1 MSIRKKTWLTFCG
14 IIILAGL
21 AGIAIWPNGPDIK
34 IGKYF
39 KELKYHLGLDLQG
52 GAHLVYETDVSKIPL
67 KEQGVAILAVRDVIE
82 KRINAFGISEPI
94 IQTTKEKGSEKIII
108 ELPGIK
114 DVSQAINM
122 IGQTPILE
130 FKEQDSTPPPVLTEE
145 QKKEIEIYNVLA
157 KQKAENVLQKVL
169 KNENFANLAKE
180 FSDCPS
186 KEKGGDLGW
195 FSKGMMVPEFEKAAF
210 NLKKNEITKELIKTD
225 FGYHIIQKTDERETK
240 KDKEKIQEI
249 KASHILIKTKS
260 ERDYIPFKD
269 PWKYTG
275 LTGKQLKKA
284 TLEFDSNT
292 SEPQVSLEF
301 DKQGKELFGELTK
314 KNIGKPVAIFL
325 DGAPISVPVVR
336 EAITT
341 GQAVISGNFSLPE
354 AQELIKRL
362 NAGALPVP
370 IKLVSQQ
377 TIGPSLGK
385 ISIQESLK
393 AGIIGIILVALY
405 MILFYRFK
413 GFLSVIA
420 LGIYTAIVLAIFK
433 LIPVTLTL
441 AGISGFILSIGMA
454 VDANILIFS
463 RIREEL
469 KAGKPRDLA
478 TEEGFKRAW
487 LSIRD
492 SNVSTLITC
501 FILYWFGTSMVRGFG
516 ITLSIGVLI
525 SMFSAITITR
535 TLLILTNLTL
545 KHKNIKT
552 QEH

>member
-1 MSIRKKTWLTFCG
+1 MSIRKKTWLIFCG
-14 IIILAGL
+14 ILILTGL
-21 AGIAIWPNGPDIK
+21 AGIVVWPGGPDIK

-67 KEQGVAILAVRDVIE
+67 KEQGSAILAVRDVIE
-82 KRINAFGISEPI
+82 KRINVFGISEPI
-94 IQTTKEKGSEKIII
+94 IQTTKERGNEKIII

-114 DVSQAINM
+114 DVNQAIRM

-130 FKEQDSTPPPVLTEE
+130 FKEQDNTSPPVLTEE
-145 QKKEIEIYNVLA
+145 QKKEIEELNVKA
-157 KQKAENVLQKVL
+157 KKRAESVLQKVL
-169 KNENFANLAKE
+169 NKEDFANLAKE

-186 KEKGGDLGW
+186 KDKGGDLGW
-195 FSKGMMVPEFEKAAF
+195 FSKGMMVPEFETATF
-210 NLKKNEITKELIKTD
+210 NLKKGELTKELVKTN
-225 FGYHIIQKTDERETK
+225 FGYHIIQKIDERETI

-260 ERDYIPFKD
+260 ERDYIPYKD

-275 LTGKQLKKA
+275 LTGKQFKKA
-284 TLEFDSNT
+284 SLEFDSNT

-301 DKQGKELFGELTK
+301 DKEGKELFGEITK

-341 GQAVISGNFSLPE
+341 GQAIISGNFSLSE
-354 AQELIKRL
+354 AQKLIKRL

-370 IKLVSQQ
+370 IKLISQQ

-393 AGIIGIILVALY
+393 AGIIGLILVALY

-420 LGIYTAIVLAIFK
+420 LGIYTIIVLAIFK

-469 KAGKPRDLA
+469 KIGKPNALA
-478 TEEGFKRAW
+478 IDEGFKRAW

-501 FILYWFGTSMVRGFG
+501 FILYWFGASMVRGFG
-516 ITLSIGVLI
+516 ITLAIGVLI

-535 TLLILTNLTL
+535 TFLILTSSFNFN
-545 KHKNIKT
+545 KKIK
-552 QEH
+552 

>member
-1 MSIRKKTWLTFCG
+1 MSLRKKTWLTFLSILILTGLVG
-14 IIILAGL
+14 IFVYPG
-21 AGIAIWPNGPDIK
+21 GPDIK

-39 KELKYHLGLDLQG
+39 KEIKYHLGLDLQG
-52 GAHLVYETDVSKIPL
+52 GAHLVYETDVSQIPQS
-67 KEQGVAILAVRDVIE
+67 ERESAILAVRDVIE
-82 KRINAFGISEPI
+82 KRINMFGISEPI
-94 IQTTKEKGSEKIII
+94 VQITKEAGAEKIII

-114 DVSQAINM
+114 DVNQAIRM
-122 IGQTPILE
+122 IGQTPTLE
-130 FKEQDSTPPPVLTEE
+130 FKEQDDTPLPALTED
-145 QKKEIEIYNVLA
+145 QKKEIEIYNVNVQ
-157 KQKAENVLQKVL
+157 KKAEDVLQKVL
-169 KNENFANLAKE
+169 KGEDFAKLAKE

-186 KEKGGDLGW
+186 KEKGGDLDW
-195 FSKGMMVPEFEKAAF
+195 FSKGMMVPEFEEAVF
-210 NLKKNEITKELIKTD
+210 GLKKGEITQKLVKTD
-225 FGYHIIQKTDERETK
+225 FGYHIIQKTDERKTK
-240 KDKEKIQEI
+240 RDKEEI
-249 KASHILIKTKS
+249 NETRSSHILIKTKS
-260 ERDYIPFKD
+260 ERDYIPFRD

-275 LTGKQLKKA
+275 LTGKQLKRSY
-284 TLEFDSNT
+284 LEFDNNT
-292 SEPQVSLEF
+292 NEPQVGIEF
-301 DKQGKELFGELTK
+301 NEEGKKLFGEITK
-314 KNIGKPVAIFL
+314 KNIKKPVAIFL
-325 DGAPISVPVVR
+325 DGMIVSNPVVN
-336 EAITT
+336 EAILT
-341 GQAVISGNFSLPE
+341 GQAIISGNFSLLE

-393 AGIIGIILVALY
+393 AGIIGLILVAVY
-405 MILFYRFK
+405 MILFYRFN

-420 LGIYTAIVLAIFK
+420 LGIYTMIVLAIFK

-501 FILYWFGTSMVRGFG
+501 FILYWFGTSMIRGFG
-516 ITLSIGVLI
+516 ITLSIGVLV
-525 SMFSAITITR
+525 SMFSAITITKTFLR
-535 TLLILTNLTL
+535 LSNLILV
-545 KHKNIKT
+545 KKSK
-552 QEH
+552 

>member
-14 IIILAGL
+14 ILILTGL
-21 AGIAIWPNGPDIK
+21 AGVVVWPGGPDIK

-67 KEQGVAILAVRDVIE
+67 QEREAAVLAARDVIE
-82 KRINAFGISEPI
+82 KRINVFGISEPI
-94 IQTTKEKGSEKIII
+94 VQVTKVKENKRIIV

-114 DVSQAINM
+114 DVNQAIGM

-130 FKEQDSTPPPVLTEE
+130 FKEQDNTPAPVLTEE
-145 QKKEIEIYNVLA
+145 QKKEIEVYNA
-157 KQKAENVLQKVL
+157 IAQKKAEDVLQKVL
-169 KNENFANLAKE
+169 KHEDFSNLAKE

-195 FSKGMMVPEFEKAAF
+195 FSKGMMVPEFEEAVFA
-210 NLKKNEITKELIKTD
+210 LKKDEITQKLVKTD
-225 FGYHIIQKTDERETK
+225 FGYHIIKKTDERETIK
-240 KDKEKIQEI
+240 NKEKIQEI
-249 KASHILIKTKS
+249 KTSHILIKTKS
-260 ERDYIPFKD
+260 ERDYIPYKD

-275 LTGKQLKKA
+275 LTGKQLKKSY
-284 TLEFDSNT
+284 LEFNNNT
-292 SEPQVSLEF
+292 NEPQVGIEF
-301 DKQGKELFGELTK
+301 NNEGKKLFGEITK
-314 KNIGKPVAIFL
+314 RNIKKPVAIFL
-325 DGAPISVPVVR
+325 DGVPISTPVVN
-336 EAITT
+336 EAITS
-341 GQAVISGNFSLPE
+341 GQAIISGNFSLPE

-370 IKLVSQQ
+370 IKLISQQ

-385 ISIQESLK
+385 ISIDESCK
-393 AGIIGIILVALY
+393 AGKIGLILVALY
-405 MILFYRFK
+405 MILFYRSK
-413 GFLSVIA
+413 GFLAVLA
-420 LGIYTAIVLAIFK
+420 LGIYTIIVLAIFK

-441 AGISGFILSIGMA
+441 AGIAGFILSIGMA

-478 TEEGFKRAW
+478 IEEGFKRAW

-501 FILYWFGTSMVRGFG
+501 FILFWFGTSMIRGFG
-516 ITLSIGVLI
+516 ITLSIGVLV

-535 TLLILTNLTL
+535 TLLKLTTL
-545 KHKNIKT
+545 IKLKPQKIKT
-552 QEH
+552 

>member
-1 MSIRKKTWLTFCG
+1 NI
-14 IIILAGL
+14 
-21 AGIAIWPNGPDIK
+21 
-34 IGKYF
+34 
-39 KELKYHLGLDLQG
+39 
-52 GAHLVYETDVSKIPL
+52 
-67 KEQGVAILAVRDVIE
+67 
-82 KRINAFGISEPI
+82 
-94 IQTTKEKGSEKIII
+94 
-108 ELPGIK
+108 
-114 DVSQAINM
+114 
-122 IGQTPILE
+122 
-130 FKEQDSTPPPVLTEE
+130 
-145 QKKEIEIYNVLA
+145 
-157 KQKAENVLQKVL
+157 LQKIL
-169 KNENFANLAKE
+169 NNENFANLAKE

-186 KEKGGDLGW
+186 KTKGGDLGW

-210 NLKKNEITKELIKTD
+210 NLKKDEITKELVKTD
-225 FGYHIIQKTDERETK
+225 FGYHIIQKTDERKTK
-240 KDKEKIQEI
+240 KDKEMIDEI

-260 ERDYIPFKD
+260 ERDYISYQD
-269 PWKYTG
+269 PWQYTG

-284 TLEFDSNT
+284 SLEFDPNT

-301 DKQGKELFGELTK
+301 DKQGKELFGEITK
-314 KNIGKPVAIFL
+314 KNIEKPVAIFL
-325 DGAPISVPVVR
+325 DGAPISIPVVR

-354 AQELIKRL
+354 AQELVKRL

-393 AGIIGIILVALY
+393 AGIIGLILVALY

-478 TEEGFKRAW
+478 IEEGFRRAW

-501 FILYWFGTSMVRGFG
+501 FILYWFGTSMIRGFG
-516 ITLSIGVLI
+516 ITLSIGVLV

-535 TLLILTNLTL
+535 TLLILSSSLIRI
-545 KHKNIKT
+545 KNHESKIK
-552 QEH
+552 ENDNH

>member
-1 MSIRKKTWLTFCG
+1 MSTRKKTWLTFCSVL
-14 IIILAGL
+14 ILTGL
-21 AGIAIWPNGPDIK
+21 AGIVVWPGGPDIK
-34 IGKYF
+34 IGGYF

-52 GAHLVYETDVSKIPL
+52 GAHLVYEADISKIPL
-67 KEQGVAILAVRDVIE
+67 KEQEAAILSARDVIE
-82 KRINAFGISEPI
+82 KRINVFGISEPI
-94 IQTTKEKGSEKIII
+94 VQTTKEKGKEKIII

-114 DVSQAINM
+114 DVNQAIRM

-130 FKEQDSTPPPVLTEE
+130 FKEQDNTPPPALTEE
-145 QKKEIEIYNVLA
+145 QKKEIEDYNVLA
-157 KQKAENVLQKVL
+157 QKKAEEILGKVL
-169 KNENFANLAKE
+169 KGENFVNLAKQ

-195 FSKGMMVPEFEKAAF
+195 FGKGMMVPEFEKAVF

-240 KDKEKIQEI
+240 KDKEIIQEN

-275 LTGKQLKKA
+275 LTGKQLKRA
-284 TLEFDSNT
+284 TLEFNNNT
-292 SEPQVSLEF
+292 NEPQVGLEF
-301 DKQGKELFGELTK
+301 DKEGGKLFGEITK
-314 KNIGKPVAIFL
+314 RNIKKPVAIFL
-325 DGAPISVPVVR
+325 DGMIISSPVVN

-385 ISIQESLK
+385 ISIDESCK
-393 AGIIGIILVALY
+393 AGIIGLILVALY

-413 GFLSVIA
+413 GFLAVIA
-420 LGIYTAIVLAIFK
+420 LGIYTAIVLALFK

-469 KAGKPRDLA
+469 KAGKPNDLA
-478 TEEGFKRAW
+478 IEEGFKRAW

-501 FILYWFGTSMVRGFG
+501 FILYWFGTSMIRGFG
-516 ITLSIGVLI
+516 ITLSIGVLV

-535 TLLILTNLTL
+535 TLLKLTSSVKL
-545 KHKNIKT
+545 KSQKNN
-552 QEH
+552 